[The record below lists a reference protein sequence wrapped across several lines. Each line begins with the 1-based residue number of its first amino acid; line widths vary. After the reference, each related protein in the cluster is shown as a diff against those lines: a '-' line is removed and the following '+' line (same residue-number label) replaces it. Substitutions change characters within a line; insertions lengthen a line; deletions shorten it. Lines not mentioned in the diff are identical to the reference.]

1 MYDQQVQAHIAPT
14 RLLEQS
20 ASLMRNW
27 LEDSHMVPNGMESN
41 LRIDR
46 KLVLCLTGEGPKYL
60 SKELPEVS
68 GYYRC
73 VGYTWFDKDF
83 ATIFFSE
90 MVRCNRKAKTL
101 ATNLIHLFLSRGCL
115 VVFLLPRKATTVY
128 LKIMEDIM
136 NSPIVTSWH
145 QKLLRECLDHKEFI
159 HISMDATV
167 RMAMRLKGQGNY
179 RESKEVRDSYLVGD
193 EDAKRRILIIRG
205 RTGAVLTMSLIKSES
220 SENIKEFF
228 VSTIP
233 PDVRDQVEYLASDQ
247 PSPVLFVQLSE
258 ALPSLRA
265 LYLDEVHFCIVWSV
279 AFWRKSSPGQQA
291 LRRVQAKFNRVD
303 LSTPIQQWGCLFT
316 GQEDVSYTQAEEDM
330 RNLIMS
336 GGMTLQR
343 AASVLN
349 QLEYNKPWYCK
360 LDYLRA
366 LAAIAAAFP
375 QEMNRKTYVQG
386 RTIGHILWCESA
398 SDKVAWQ
405 WNALIVR
412 RSLPHSW
419 MTLLPAGTASNESL
433 HAELNNWWKNSP
445 EQFPT
450 TLQLHLSV
458 GHLGKLL
465 AHNAALYY
473 PTLRQVSH
481 DQVLALALRGV
492 EFKEEEWQLWC
503 QDGVVADLPLFSERQ
518 ELKARLVAHGSS
530 VNEKK
535 TTVYVARTRPAGVYK
550 KPAAMGVE
558 VQKSAKLK
566 GSSEKHRRTPFQLK
580 RSCME

>member
-1 MYDQQVQAHIAPT
+1 
-14 RLLEQS
+14 
-20 ASLMRNW
+20 
-27 LEDSHMVPNGMESN
+27 
-41 LRIDR
+41 
-46 KLVLCLTGEGPKYL
+46 
-60 SKELPEVS
+60 
-68 GYYRC
+68 
-73 VGYTWFDKDF
+73 
-83 ATIFFSE
+83 
-90 MVRCNRKAKTL
+90 
-101 ATNLIHLFLSRGCL
+101 
-115 VVFLLPRKATTVY
+115 
-128 LKIMEDIM
+128 
-136 NSPIVTSWH
+136 
-145 QKLLRECLDHKEFI
+145 
-159 HISMDATV
+159 MDATV

-193 EDAKRRILIIRG
+193 EDAKRRILTIRG

-247 PSPVLFVQLSE
+247 PSPVLFVQFSE
-258 ALPSLRA
+258 ALHSLRA
-265 LYLDEVHFCIVWSV
+265 LYLDEVHLCIVWSV

-386 RTIGHILWCESA
+386 RTIGHILWCAAA

-473 PTLRQVSH
+473 PTLWQVSH

-530 VNEKK
+530 VKEKK
-535 TTVYVARTRPAGVYK
+535 TTVYVARKRPAGVYK

-580 RSCME
+580 RSCLE